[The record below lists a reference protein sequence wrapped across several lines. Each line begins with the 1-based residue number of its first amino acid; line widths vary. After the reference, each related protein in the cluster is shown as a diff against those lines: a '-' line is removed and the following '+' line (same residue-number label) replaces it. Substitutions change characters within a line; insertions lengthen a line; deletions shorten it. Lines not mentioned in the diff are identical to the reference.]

1 MAEKIKVVITDIQ
14 KTVKVPKGLR
24 MLIRRCCL
32 ATLRLQGF
40 SGSAEIDVIFTD
52 NDEIRKINEKFFGGS
67 SVESMLYKPMN
78 DDGVLGAVYVSL
90 ERAGELAQ
98 TYFSSLQR
106 EAVYLT
112 VLGVLGIL
120 GCDPEDEGSRER
132 EEMIMYELGFPM
144 STSYILSK

>member
-1 MAEKIKVVITDIQ
+1 MTEKIKVVITDIQ

-40 SGSAEIDVIFTD
+40 SGSTEIDVIFTD

-67 SVESMLYKPMN
+67 SVASMLYKPMN

>member
-1 MAEKIKVVITDIQ
+1 MTEKIKVVITDIQ

-40 SGSAEIDVIFTD
+40 SGSTEIDVIFTD

>member
-1 MAEKIKVVITDIQ
+1 MAEKTKVVITDIQ

-32 ATLRLQGF
+32 ATLRLQGY
-40 SGSAEIDVIFTD
+40 SASAEIDVIFTD
-52 NDEIRKINEKFFGGS
+52 NEEIRKINEKIFGCS
-67 SVESMLYKPMN
+67 SVENMLYKPMN
-78 DDGVLGAVYVSL
+78 EDGVLGAVYVSL
-90 ERAGELAQ
+90 ERASELAQ

-120 GCDPEDEGSRER
+120 GCDPEDEGSRAR
-132 EEMIMYELGFPM
+132 EEIIMYELGFPM
-144 STSYILSK
+144 STAYTLSK

>member
-40 SGSAEIDVIFTD
+40 SGSTEIDVIFTD
-52 NDEIRKINEKFFGGS
+52 NDEIRKINEKFFGDS
-67 SVESMLYKPMN
+67 SVASMLYKPMN

>member
-40 SGSAEIDVIFTD
+40 IGSAEIDVVFTD
-52 NDEIRKINEKFFGGS
+52 NEEIRKINEKFFGGS
-67 SVESMLYKPMN
+67 SVESMLFKPV
-78 DDGVLGAVYVSL
+78 DEDGVLGSVYVSL

-112 VLGVLGIL
+112 VLGVLGLL
-120 GCDPEDEGSRER
+120 GRDPGETDSRER

-144 STSYILSK
+144 STAYKLSK

>member
-40 SGSAEIDVIFTD
+40 SGSTEIDVIFTD

>member
-40 SGSAEIDVIFTD
+40 SGSAEIDVLFTD
-52 NDEIRKINEKFFGGS
+52 NEEIRKINEKVFGGS
-67 SVESMLYKPMN
+67 GVENMLYKPMN

-120 GCDPEDEGSRER
+120 GCPPEDSDSRAR
-132 EEMIMYELGFPM
+132 EEMIMYEMGFPM
-144 STSYILSK
+144 STAYTLSK